1 MKAKQSVLL
10 LAVIALFAF
19 VLLPAMTQFP
29 TTILAQQGAPVA
41 APAGAQAPAAAGAAQ
56 GRGGGR
62 GGGGRGGGTPV
73 IAGPPAGTQPL
84 PIDLF
89 SSKNFYKDQKLWSD

>member
-1 MKAKQSVLL
+1 MKAKQTVLL
-10 LAVIALFAF
+10 LAVMALVAF
-19 VLLPAMTQFP
+19 VLLPAMTQLS
-29 TTILAQQGAPVA
+29 TIIYAQQGARGA
-41 APAGAQAPAAAGAAQ
+41 SPATAQAPAAGAAQ
-56 GRGGGR
+56 GRGGGGR

-89 SSKNFYKDQKLWSD
+89 SSKNFYKDEKL